1 MITMSTTSR
10 RGQGPGAPHALA
22 DRRLLTRDALEWST
36 ADAAETAE
44 LERPAA
50 GGDAAERSVLRERP
64 IHQGNLA
71 PPERRGRSPS

>member
-1 MITMSTTSR
+1 MVDDGTPR
-10 RGQGPGAPHALA
+10 AQELEPHALA
-22 DRRLLTRDALEWST
+22 DRSLLT